1 MPEEKQEKV
10 LKLNGKEI
18 KIVPPEDSSIDGD
31 HKKLS
36 KVSNRS
42 LLKTNYSKRKIGG
55 KNKEKLN
62 LQSALIILE
71 AIRNGLPVKRTCAL
85 VNIAPPTLGIWLRKG
100 QRNESEKYKWF
111 YEQCLKAEA
120 DCENNALK
128 VVQQA
133 IEGGLA
139 TIKEKRIY
147 NKKGKLQR
155 KEVNKTINPPNWT
168 AAMTLLERRYPDRWG
183 RYDRLKVG
191 EDPENPMVSKQ
202 LLLDF
207 LVNYVGKDNSP
218 IDIEGK
224 PVSQE
229 RIENNF
235 NDE

>member
-1 MPEEKQEKV
+1 MSEEKQEKI
-10 LKLNGKEI
+10 LRLNGKEI
-18 KIVPPEDSSIDGD
+18 KIIPPEDDNINTEDLPKRLFRAPS
-31 HKKLS
+31 
-36 KVSNRS
+36 RS
-42 LLKTNYSKRKIGG
+42 PIKTNFSKRKTGG
-55 KNKEKLN
+55 NNREKLN
-62 LQSALIILE
+62 MRTALIILE
-71 AIRNGLPVKRTCAL
+71 ALRNGLPIKRTCAL
-85 VNIAPPTLGIWLRKG
+85 VDISPPTLGNWLRRG
-100 QRNESEKYKWF
+100 QRNESEKYRWF
-111 YEQCLKAEA
+111 YEQCLKAEV

-133 IEGGLA
+133 IEGGLE

-207 LVNYVGKDNSP
+207 LINYVGKDNSP

-224 PVSQE
+224 PVSQKQ
-229 RIENNF
+229 IE
-235 NDE
+235 